1 MEGDRESLA
10 SELLHEVKAT
20 SKRWF
25 ILFIICLIML
35 FTTNLAW
42 LYAWNLPAEET
53 STEIARLDA
62 VPDSDIDEH
71 IDTSKDMFAEYM
83 RSRSS
88 AEPCRIHGTSTS
100 DNI

>member
-25 ILFIICLIML
+25 MLFIICLIML
-35 FTTNLAW
+35 FATNLAW

-53 STEIARLDA
+53 STEITSNNGSNANYVDG
-62 VPDSDIDEH
+62 VGDIINGG
-71 IDTSKDMFAEYM
+71 IDK
-83 RSRSS
+83 
-88 AEPCRIHGTSTS
+88 STQ
-100 DNI
+100 D

>member
-35 FTTNLAW
+35 FATNLAW

-53 STEIARLDA
+53 ATETTITQ
-62 VPDSDIDEH
+62 DSDNASSNNFIGVGGVINGSETD
-71 IDTSKDMFAEYM
+71 DT
-83 RSRSS
+83 
-88 AEPCRIHGTSTS
+88 H
-100 DNI
+100 

>member
-35 FTTNLAW
+35 FATNLAW

-53 STEIARLDA
+53 TITQESDNESHNNYIDG
-62 VPDSDIDEH
+62 VGDID
-71 IDTSKDMFAEYM
+71 Y
-83 RSRSS
+83 
-88 AEPCRIHGTSTS
+88 GGTS
-100 DNI
+100 DNTQD

>member
-35 FTTNLAW
+35 FATNLAW
-42 LYAWNLPAEET
+42 LYEWNLPAEET
-53 STEIARLDA
+53 ATETTITQ
-62 VPDSDIDEH
+62 DSDNASSNNFIGAEGAINGSETD
-71 IDTSKDMFAEYM
+71 DT
-83 RSRSS
+83 
-88 AEPCRIHGTSTS
+88 H
-100 DNI
+100 